1 MVSLTDD
8 SQFDVPSNLGGNVSS
23 GPSTVR
29 VAVLDALARA
39 RRVERRS
46 VVVSAVAIGLA
57 LLSFARFGLTGR
69 ALIGA
74 FLVSVLVVLSAVDLA
89 ERRLPN
95 RIVLPATAVVLSAQL
110 IVHPERALEWVLAAC
125 GAACFVALPMLVSPS
140 GMGMGDV
147 KLALLLGAGL
157 GAAVAPA
164 IVLGVVAAGL
174 FSLVLVVRSG
184 LGARKSFIAFGPFL
198 SFGAIVAFFLG

>member
-1 MVSLTDD
+1 VVSMAED
-8 SQFDVPSNLGGNVSS
+8 STFDVPANSGGPGSS
-23 GPSTVR
+23 RPSTWR
-29 VAVLDALARA
+29 SAVLDALARA
-39 RRVERRS
+39 RRVEGRS
-46 VVVSAVAIGLA
+46 LAVWVAAAGLT
-57 LLSFARFGLTGR
+57 LLCFARFGITGR
-69 ALIGA
+69 TLIGG
-74 FLVSVLVVLSAVDLA
+74 FFVCVLVVLSAIDLA

-95 RIVLPATAVVLSAQL
+95 RIVLPATAIVLSAQL
-110 IVHPERALEWVLAAC
+110 IVYPERALEWVLAAC
-125 GAACFVALPMLVSPS
+125 GAACFLALPMLVNPS

-164 IVLGVVAAGL
+164 ILLGVLAAGL
-174 FSLVLVVRSG
+174 FSLFLVVRSG

>member
-1 MVSLTDD
+1 VVSMAED
-8 SQFDVPSNLGGNVSS
+8 STFDAAGNIGPRNS
-23 GPSTVR
+23 GPSTWR
-29 VAVLDALARA
+29 AAVLDALARA

-46 VVVSAVAIGLA
+46 LAVWVAAVGLA
-57 LLSFARFGLTGR
+57 LLCFARFGLNGR

-74 FLVSVLVVLSAVDLA
+74 FLVCVLVVLSAIDLA

-110 IVHPERALEWVLAAC
+110 IVSPERALEWVLAAC
-125 GAACFVALPMLVSPS
+125 GAACFVALPMLVNPS

-164 IVLGVVAAGL
+164 ILLWVIPAGL
-174 FSLVLVVRSG
+174 FSLFLVVRSG
-184 LGARKSFIAFGPFL
+184 VGARKSSIAFGPFL